1 MLPFKGFLLSEGV
14 HDPAKLKAIFLAGGP
29 GSGKSTVVD
38 KVRGDL
44 GYKTVNSDD
53 IFEKG
58 MKKAGLD
65 PKMPESER
73 EKRDVVRSRAKE
85 LTAKRAAAYQKG
97 RLGMVIDGTGKDFD
111 EIKKKS
117 EHLRSLGYD
126 THMIFV
132 NTSLDVA
139 HKRNKARARS
149 VPDDVVTH
157 SWHKVQDNMGKF
169 QQHFGPENF
178 NIIDN
183 SEDTPHSRETMQT
196 VVGRRQRTSPD
207 SEAIKN
213 LHKKIRN
220 ISTKEVQNPAGKEW
234 IRSNLQTQKTKAK
247 KSVEKAPLPPV
258 ENKRPEGD
266 EAGFKPHTLDIS

>member
-1 MLPFKGFLLSEGV
+1 
-14 HDPAKLKAIFLAGGP
+14 
-29 GSGKSTVVD
+29 
-38 KVRGDL
+38 
-44 GYKTVNSDD
+44 
-53 IFEKG
+53 

-65 PKMPESER
+65 PKMPESEK

-183 SEDTPHSRETMQT
+183 SEDTPH
-196 VVGRRQRTSPD
+196 
-207 SEAIKN
+207 
-213 LHKKIRN
+213 
-220 ISTKEVQNPAGKEW
+220 
-234 IRSNLQTQKTKAK
+234 
-247 KSVEKAPLPPV
+247 
-258 ENKRPEGD
+258 
-266 EAGFKPHTLDIS
+266 

>member
-73 EKRDVVRSRAKE
+73 ERRDVVRSRAKE
-85 LTAKRAAAYQKG
+85 LTAKRAASYQKG

-149 VPDDVVTH
+149 VPDDIVTN
-157 SWHKVQDNMGKF
+157 SWNQVQNNMGKF
-169 QQHFGPENF
+169 QQHFSPEKF
-178 NIIDN
+178 HVIDN
-183 SEDTPHSRETMQT
+183 SSDQS
-196 VVGRRQRTSPD
+196 D
-207 SEAIKN
+207 DEALNN
-213 LHKKIRN
+213 LHKKVRKIATR
-220 ISTKEVQNPAGKEW
+220 EVENPVGKKW
-234 IRSNLQTQKTKAK
+234 IEKSLQTKIK
-247 KSVEKAPLPPV
+247 KPMVKPQETEKP
-258 ENKRPEGD
+258 ENKPEGED
-266 EAGFKPHTLDIS
+266 SGFKPHTLDISQ